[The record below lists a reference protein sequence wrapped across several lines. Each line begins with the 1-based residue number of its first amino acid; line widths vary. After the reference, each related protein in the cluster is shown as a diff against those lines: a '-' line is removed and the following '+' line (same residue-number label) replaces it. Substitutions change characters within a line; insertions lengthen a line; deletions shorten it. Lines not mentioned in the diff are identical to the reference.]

1 MDDDLNTPRALA
13 VLFDMARDMNRA
25 REQGHNLAPVRQ
37 AYRELAAVLGLTLEE
52 RAHAANQHMLRV
64 FDILPDIHA
73 RLKDESLDD
82 LAERLRSDMAGRGIT
97 ISDSRAPTLA
107 DDAEPGAA
115 GAAALDLLV
124 EIRQMLRSSRRY
136 DLADYLR
143 DTLSAGGFVLEDT
156 PTGTEWK
163 AAAPNAP

>member
-13 VLFDMARDMNRA
+13 VLFDMAREMNRA
-25 REQGHNLAPVRQ
+25 REQGHNLAPTRQ
-37 AYRELAAVLGLTLEE
+37 VYRELASVLGLTLEE
-52 RAHAANQHMLRV
+52 RTSEGDEEMLRV
-64 FDILPDIHA
+64 FDILPSIYA

-82 LAERLRSDMAGRGIT
+82 LAERLQSDMDGRGIT
-97 ISDSRAPTLA
+97 ISDSRAPTLD
-107 DDAEPGAA
+107 DDAEPGVA

-124 EIRQMLRSSRRY
+124 EIRQTLRSSRRY

-143 DTLSAGGFVLEDT
+143 DALSEAGFVLEDT

-163 AAAPNAP
+163 TAAPNAP